1 MKKTGMLLMIITV
14 VSKIVGFGREITLS
28 YFYGASNI
36 SDAFLISLTIPGV
49 IFSFIGTGIS
59 TGYIP
64 LYSKIEEKYGEK
76 EGERYTNNLVNI
88 LLVICTGIVIF
99 GLLFTKPLVKVFA
112 SGFEGET
119 LELAVRFT
127 RIGLVGIYFTGII
140 NVYSGYLRIKGNYA
154 IPACV
159 GFPMNCILILFMVL
173 SSKTNI
179 MVLAVG
185 SVIAT
190 ASQLALLVPF
200 IRKTGYRYQFVFNP
214 KDEYIR
220 KMIYVALPVMLG
232 VSVDQ
237 INVLVDKTLA
247 SGIAVGGISALNYA
261 NKLNGFVQGMFV
273 TTIST
278 VMYPMISKMAAQGNL
293 KGLKSSVS
301 EAINLI
307 NLLVVPVTFGAM
319 IFAEPVVRLLFG
331 RGAFDLEAIS
341 MTSGALFYYSIG
353 MMGFGLR
360 EILSR
365 AFYSMQDT
373 MTPMKNSV
381 LAVSMNIVL
390 NLILSRFMGIKGLA
404 LATSIS
410 ALFCTALLLISLRK
424 KIGPFGMKDTVTSF
438 GKILIASIGMG
449 IAAYTSYNFLLSRI
463 GANLSLII
471 SIFIGAFF
479 YFAVI
484 YFMKIKEVDELI
496 IAAKKKLN
504 LLKNIQ
510 EEDV

>member
-1 MKKTGMLLMIITV
+1 
-14 VSKIVGFGREITLS
+14 
-28 YFYGASNI
+28 
-36 SDAFLISLTIPGV
+36 
-49 IFSFIGTGIS
+49 
-59 TGYIP
+59 
-64 LYSKIEEKYGEK
+64 
-76 EGERYTNNLVNI
+76 
-88 LLVICTGIVIF
+88 
-99 GLLFTKPLVKVFA
+99 
-112 SGFEGET
+112 
-119 LELAVRFT
+119 
-127 RIGLVGIYFTGII
+127 
-140 NVYSGYLRIKGNYA
+140 
-154 IPACV
+154 
-159 GFPMNCILILFMVL
+159 
-173 SSKTNI
+173 
-179 MVLAVG
+179 
-185 SVIAT
+185 
-190 ASQLALLVPF
+190 
-200 IRKTGYRYQFVFNP
+200 
-214 KDEYIR
+214 
-220 KMIYVALPVMLG
+220 
-232 VSVDQ
+232 
-237 INVLVDKTLA
+237 
-247 SGIAVGGISALNYA
+247 
-261 NKLNGFVQGMFV
+261 
-273 TTIST
+273 
-278 VMYPMISKMAAQGNL
+278 MISKMAAQGNF

-449 IAAYTSYNFLLSRI
+449 IAAYASYNFLLPRI

>member
-1 MKKTGMLLMIITV
+1 
-14 VSKIVGFGREITLS
+14 
-28 YFYGASNI
+28 
-36 SDAFLISLTIPGV
+36 
-49 IFSFIGTGIS
+49 
-59 TGYIP
+59 
-64 LYSKIEEKYGEK
+64 
-76 EGERYTNNLVNI
+76 
-88 LLVICTGIVIF
+88 
-99 GLLFTKPLVKVFA
+99 
-112 SGFEGET
+112 
-119 LELAVRFT
+119 
-127 RIGLVGIYFTGII
+127 
-140 NVYSGYLRIKGNYA
+140 
-154 IPACV
+154 
-159 GFPMNCILILFMVL
+159 
-173 SSKTNI
+173 

-190 ASQLALLVPF
+190 ASQLVLLMPF
-200 IRKTGYRYQFVFNP
+200 IRKTGYRYQFVFDP

-220 KMIYVALPVMLG
+220 NMIYVALPVMLG

-278 VMYPMISKMAAQGNL
+278 VMYPMISKMAAQGNF

-424 KIGPFGMKDTVTSF
+424 KIGPFGMKDTITSF

-449 IAAYTSYNFLLSRI
+449 IAAYASYNFLLSRI